1 MIQARGG
8 GVRGA
13 ARYYNNRDRG
23 YDYDYDARPDRLNA
37 LDSQNDN
44 NRYYD
49 YYNDLDG
56 RDPYY
61 YEDGYYYDYDY
72 DQ

>member
-23 YDYDYDARPDRLNA
+23 YDYEYDARLDRLNA

-49 YYNDLDG
+49 YYNDPRINND
-56 RDPYY
+56 RYY
-61 YEDGYYYDYDY
+61 YENDYYYD
-72 DQ
+72 Q